1 MKKIIGIIKF
11 KYPIICQEDVMGHS
25 FDTIINDVPVNIT
38 FPILQKKKDEPTS
51 IDDYILE
58 TPCPAYVKQGDP
70 LDHWGKITC
79 FSHNESKFAADIY
92 QIYIEAYFDDDV
104 DVHDKGKLI
113 FDGINNW
120 RAQFCKISYL
130 VRKLYPFLFK
140 SDIFEEQSKGTGL
153 LLYDA
158 STTKLNRIQYPIIG
172 SPIKCVLVKIESA
185 LTRQQIELIL
195 SKMDLSKKI
204 RIEYEMFI
212 NAQMEWNQNNTRYA
226 ILEATTAFELCISNI
241 LVGEYKKRGNRQGVQ
256 DITCGKLTLGKK
268 VDRLCSRS
276 LKIKRPTKSPYNEIV
291 KPRNDLF
298 HNGDTRISN
307 EKCKS
312 VLDSVE
318 KYLLEYLPDY
328 LV

>member
-1 MKKIIGIIKF
+1 LKKIIGIIHF
-11 KYPIICQEDVMGHS
+11 RYPIICQEDVLGHS
-25 FDTIINDVPVNIT
+25 FNTIINNVPVNIT

-70 LDHWGKITC
+70 LDHWGKITY
-79 FSHNESKFAADIY
+79 FSPSQSKFAADIY
-92 QIYIEAYFDDDV
+92 QIYMEARFDDDV
-104 DVHDKGKLI
+104 DVNDKGKLI
-113 FDGINNW
+113 FDQINNW

-172 SPIKCVLVKIESA
+172 SPIKCVLVKTESA

-195 SKMDLSKKI
+195 SKIDLSKNI
-204 RIEYEMFI
+204 RTEYFLFI
-212 NAQMEWNQNNTRYA
+212 NAQMELQRDNFRYA
-226 ILEATTAFELCISNI
+226 ILEAATAFELCISSKI
-241 LVGEYKKRGNRQGVQ
+241 KSECEKLGDYDSLYQLQ
-256 DITCGKLTLGKK
+256 YGKLTLGAK
-268 VDRLCSRS
+268 VRL
-276 LKIKRPTKSPYNEIV
+276 LKSKPTQSPQQEIV
-291 KPRNDLF
+291 DPRNDLF
-298 HNGDTRISN
+298 HNGNKNPTR
-307 EKCKS
+307 EECKS
-312 VLDSVE
+312 VLDYVE
-318 KYLLEYLPDY
+318 KYLLAYLPDY